1 MASPPGDLELLA
13 RSVQSAPSLLGF
25 AKVLHGKNKLLAEG
39 APFRVVMFVVGAD
52 NGVADVPAVS
62 VSSAWMLLTAHFWSP
77 DDSSAFDLRTRWFQ
91 AMRAQANAGGYFWK
105 MPDGPNEHW
114 DIAPDTAQQGQEF
127 EIDFL
132 IRVDADLPKKSTGT
146 VQATSLNRVFELTTP
161 LGPADSTA
169 VLEAAY
175 ELPASGVGYVD
186 DEQFSYSGTT
196 ANTLTGLVRGLNG
209 TTAAAHA
216 SGTPVYVTPS

>member
-1 MASPPGDLELLA
+1 MPSPPGDLELLV
-13 RSVQSAPSLLGF
+13 RSVQASPSLLGF
-25 AKVLHGKNKLLAEG
+25 AKVLRGKNALTASG
-39 APFRVVMFVVGAD
+39 APFRVAMYVVGAD

-77 DDSSAFDLRTRWFQ
+77 DDGSAFDLRTRWFQ
-91 AMRAQANAGGYFWK
+91 AMKAQADAGGYFWK
-105 MPDGPNEHW
+105 MPDGRNEHW
-114 DIAPDTAQQGQEF
+114 DTKPDSSEQGQEF
-127 EIDFL
+127 EIDVL
-132 IRVDADLPKKSTGT
+132 IRVDVDKPTKSTGT

-161 LGPADSTA
+161 LGASDTTA

-175 ELPASGVGYVD
+175 ELPPSGIGYVD

-196 ANTLTGLVRGLNG
+196 ANTLTGLVRGLNR